1 MTFEPCD
8 FLSADATDSS
18 SEGSVEDEGMRAP
31 PKQKAL
37 QTRRS
42 ILDHLD
48 DSAKTT
54 PTGAEPGEQAPPA
67 KRVKKGE
74 EVRNVEIFFGV
85 LLFLKLFLQCS
96 ITVTI

>member
-1 MTFEPCD
+1 MTFEPSD
-8 FLSADATDSS
+8 FFSADATDSS
-18 SEGSVEDEGMRAP
+18 SEGSVEDESMRAP

-48 DSAKTT
+48 DSTKTT

-74 EVRNVEIFFGV
+74 EVRNIKFFGG
-85 LLFLKLFLQCS
+85 FIF
-96 ITVTI
+96 